1 MLLQQLPRR
10 ERPSTSLVA
19 DNALSIP
26 YGTIRAVPATEFL
39 RVTELAQFALRLPQM
54 QKCAREAG
62 DDGMGAAGHGI
73 LGGDA
78 LNLHVFVTVGVTELK
93 WVGISNMS
101 MIPAKMLLTT
111 LE

>member
-1 MLLQQLPRR
+1 
-10 ERPSTSLVA
+10 
-19 DNALSIP
+19 
-26 YGTIRAVPATEFL
+26 
-39 RVTELAQFALRLPQM
+39 
-54 QKCAREAG
+54 
-62 DDGMGAAGHGI
+62 MGAAGHGI